1 MALAVTAVQKHVQ
14 HRVSATTQK
23 KVLSLF
29 STKIF
34 DACVKQKYLAALLK
48 CSVFLHKGTYHEGA
62 SSTFLMAAAHGNFS
76 MLNNVKAAET
86 HRQLKG
92 KLWQG
97 RLL

>member
-1 MALAVTAVQKHVQ
+1 MSLAVTAVQKHVQ
-14 HRVSATTQK
+14 HHVSVATQK
-23 KVLSLF
+23 KILFLF

-34 DACVKQKYLAALLK
+34 DACIKQKYLAALLK
-48 CSVFLHKGTYHEGA
+48 CSIFLHKGTYREGA
-62 SSTFLMAAAHGNFS
+62 SSTFLMAATHGSLS
-76 MLNNVKAAET
+76 MLNYVKAAET